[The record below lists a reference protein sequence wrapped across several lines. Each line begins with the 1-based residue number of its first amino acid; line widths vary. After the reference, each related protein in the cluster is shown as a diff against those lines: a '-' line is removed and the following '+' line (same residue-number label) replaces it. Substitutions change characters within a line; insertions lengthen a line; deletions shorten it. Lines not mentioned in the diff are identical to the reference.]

1 MAYRSGSR
9 PGLFIP
15 LTSTVGL
22 MTAFGRATGTI
33 LGSCRLSQE
42 QMVGRHELCGPIPAS
57 SRKDF
62 GSALLEVLYALK
74 AVEVDDRVR
83 H

>member
-9 PGLFIP
+9 PGLVIP

-22 MTAFGRATGTI
+22 MTA
-33 LGSCRLSQE
+33 
-42 QMVGRHELCGPIPAS
+42 
-57 SRKDF
+57 F